1 MMSQRRVV
9 IDFLPESARAFDDS
23 WAVVAVDIMR
33 ATTTAVTT
41 VWSGRRCLPVGSLEE
56 AHDTAARLDRPLLVG
71 ELGGDLPEGFDLQNS
86 PCTLES
92 LSDLERPVVLLSS
105 SGTRIFGEAAEAS
118 AVYAACLRN
127 LTAQVAHL
135 AANHPRVAMIG
146 AGAKGEFRREDQL
159 GCAWIA
165 AGLLAA
171 GYHADGEETSEVIE
185 RWRGAPVEA
194 CAGGRSAEYLRRTGQ
209 LEDLD
214 FVLSRVDDVDAV
226 FEFADGEL
234 RRVPR

>member
-41 VWSGRRCLPVGSLEE
+41 VWSGRCLPVGSLEE

-146 AGAKGEFRREDQL
+146 AGSKGEFRREDQL